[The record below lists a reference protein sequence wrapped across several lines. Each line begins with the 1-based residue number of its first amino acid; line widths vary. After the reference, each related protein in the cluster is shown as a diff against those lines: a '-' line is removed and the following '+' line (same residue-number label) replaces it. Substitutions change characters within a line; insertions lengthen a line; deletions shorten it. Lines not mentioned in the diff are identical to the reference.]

1 MERFCDEYS
10 GGIWSFYTLS
20 NGGAF
25 MAPDADSDDKWHL
38 FNSMN
43 GNGAQMSAE
52 AAGIA
57 ICLIEYSHHACRTE
71 CDAMTE
77 HYYRLRDYALQH
89 PEQSLIPQAP
99 ALPLTAQRTVKRAL
113 TLLDRHLRETGVAF
127 TSTQAARDWL
137 KLKMAGLEREE
148 FMVLYLNQQNQ
159 LIAHETLFA
168 GSISSTEVHPREVVK
183 RALYFNAAAVILAHN
198 HPSGDTTPSQADKT
212 ITQRLVQAL
221 QLVDIRV
228 PDHLIVGG
236 TQILSFAEHGLL

>member
-1 MERFCDEYS
+1 M
-10 GGIWSFYTLS
+10 
-20 NGGAF
+20 
-25 MAPDADSDDKWHL
+25 
-38 FNSMN
+38 
-43 GNGAQMSAE
+43 
-52 AAGIA
+52 
-57 ICLIEYSHHACRTE
+57 
-71 CDAMTE
+71 
-77 HYYRLRDYALQH
+77 
-89 PEQSLIPQAP
+89 EQSLSPLSPI
-99 ALPLTAQRTVKRAL
+99 LPLTAQRTIKRAL

-168 GSISSTEVHPREVVK
+168 GSIGSTEVHPREVVK

-198 HPSGDTTPSQADKT
+198 HPSGDITPSQADKT

>member
-1 MERFCDEYS
+1 MMEQ
-10 GGIWSFYTLS
+10 L
-20 NGGAF
+20 
-25 MAPDADSDDKWHL
+25 
-38 FNSMN
+38 
-43 GNGAQMSAE
+43 
-52 AAGIA
+52 
-57 ICLIEYSHHACRTE
+57 
-71 CDAMTE
+71 
-77 HYYRLRDYALQH
+77 
-89 PEQSLIPQAP
+89 LIPLTP

-148 FMVLYLNQQNQ
+148 FMVLYLNQQNR

>member
-1 MERFCDEYS
+1 M
-10 GGIWSFYTLS
+10 
-20 NGGAF
+20 
-25 MAPDADSDDKWHL
+25 M
-38 FNSMN
+38 
-43 GNGAQMSAE
+43 
-52 AAGIA
+52 
-57 ICLIEYSHHACRTE
+57 
-71 CDAMTE
+71 
-77 HYYRLRDYALQH
+77 
-89 PEQSLIPQAP
+89 EQSLIPLTP

-159 LIAHETLFA
+159 LLAHETLFT
-168 GSISSTEVHPREVVK
+168 GTINSTEVHPREVVK
-183 RALYFNAAAVILAHN
+183 RALYFNAAAVLFAHN
-198 HPSGDTTPSQADKT
+198 HPSGDTTPSQADKAV
-212 ITQRLVQAL
+212 TQRLVQAL

>member
-1 MERFCDEYS
+1 M
-10 GGIWSFYTLS
+10 
-20 NGGAF
+20 
-25 MAPDADSDDKWHL
+25 M
-38 FNSMN
+38 
-43 GNGAQMSAE
+43 
-52 AAGIA
+52 
-57 ICLIEYSHHACRTE
+57 
-71 CDAMTE
+71 
-77 HYYRLRDYALQH
+77 
-89 PEQSLIPQAP
+89 EQSLIPLTP

-148 FMVLYLNQQNQ
+148 FMVLYLNQQNR

-212 ITQRLVQAL
+212 ITQRLVKAL

>member
-1 MERFCDEYS
+1 M
-10 GGIWSFYTLS
+10 
-20 NGGAF
+20 
-25 MAPDADSDDKWHL
+25 M
-38 FNSMN
+38 
-43 GNGAQMSAE
+43 
-52 AAGIA
+52 
-57 ICLIEYSHHACRTE
+57 
-71 CDAMTE
+71 
-77 HYYRLRDYALQH
+77 
-89 PEQSLIPQAP
+89 EQSLIPQAT
-99 ALPLTAQRTVKRAL
+99 ALPLAAQRTVKRAL

-148 FMVLYLNQQNQ
+148 FMVLYLNQQNR

-198 HPSGDTTPSQADKT
+198 HPSGDTSPSQADKT

>member
-1 MERFCDEYS
+1 M
-10 GGIWSFYTLS
+10 
-20 NGGAF
+20 
-25 MAPDADSDDKWHL
+25 M
-38 FNSMN
+38 
-43 GNGAQMSAE
+43 
-52 AAGIA
+52 
-57 ICLIEYSHHACRTE
+57 
-71 CDAMTE
+71 
-77 HYYRLRDYALQH
+77 
-89 PEQSLIPQAP
+89 EQSLIPQAT
-99 ALPLTAQRTVKRAL
+99 ALPLAAQRTVKRAL

-148 FMVLYLNQQNQ
+148 FMVLYLNQQNR

>member
-1 MERFCDEYS
+1 M
-10 GGIWSFYTLS
+10 
-20 NGGAF
+20 
-25 MAPDADSDDKWHL
+25 M
-38 FNSMN
+38 
-43 GNGAQMSAE
+43 
-52 AAGIA
+52 
-57 ICLIEYSHHACRTE
+57 
-71 CDAMTE
+71 
-77 HYYRLRDYALQH
+77 
-89 PEQSLIPQAP
+89 EQSLIPLTP
-99 ALPLTAQRTVKRAL
+99 VLPLTAQRMVKRAL

-159 LIAHETLFA
+159 LIAHETLFT

-198 HPSGDTTPSQADKT
+198 HPSGNTTPSQADKT
-212 ITQRLVQAL
+212 ITQHLAQAL

-236 TQILSFAEHGLL
+236 TKILSFAEHGLL

>member
-1 MERFCDEYS
+1 M
-10 GGIWSFYTLS
+10 
-20 NGGAF
+20 
-25 MAPDADSDDKWHL
+25 M
-38 FNSMN
+38 
-43 GNGAQMSAE
+43 
-52 AAGIA
+52 
-57 ICLIEYSHHACRTE
+57 
-71 CDAMTE
+71 
-77 HYYRLRDYALQH
+77 
-89 PEQSLIPQAP
+89 EQSLRPLSPI
-99 ALPLTAQRTVKRAL
+99 LPLTAQRTIKRAL

-183 RALYFNAAAVILAHN
+183 RALYFNAAAVLFAHN
-198 HPSGDTTPSQADKT
+198 HPSGDITPSQADKT

>member
-1 MERFCDEYS
+1 M
-10 GGIWSFYTLS
+10 
-20 NGGAF
+20 
-25 MAPDADSDDKWHL
+25 M
-38 FNSMN
+38 
-43 GNGAQMSAE
+43 
-52 AAGIA
+52 
-57 ICLIEYSHHACRTE
+57 
-71 CDAMTE
+71 
-77 HYYRLRDYALQH
+77 
-89 PEQSLIPQAP
+89 EQSLIPLTP

-127 TSTQAARDWL
+127 TSTQAARDGL

-159 LIAHETLFA
+159 LIAHEILFA

-198 HPSGDTTPSQADKT
+198 HPSGDTSPSKADKT

>member
-1 MERFCDEYS
+1 M
-10 GGIWSFYTLS
+10 
-20 NGGAF
+20 
-25 MAPDADSDDKWHL
+25 M
-38 FNSMN
+38 
-43 GNGAQMSAE
+43 
-52 AAGIA
+52 
-57 ICLIEYSHHACRTE
+57 
-71 CDAMTE
+71 
-77 HYYRLRDYALQH
+77 
-89 PEQSLIPQAP
+89 EQSLTPLAP
-99 ALPLTAQRTVKRAL
+99 VLSLTAQRTVKRAL
-113 TLLDRHLRETGVAF
+113 MLLDRHLRETGVAF

-148 FMVLYLNQQNQ
+148 FMALYLNQQNR

-198 HPSGDTTPSQADKT
+198 HPSGDITPSQADKT

>member
-1 MERFCDEYS
+1 M
-10 GGIWSFYTLS
+10 
-20 NGGAF
+20 
-25 MAPDADSDDKWHL
+25 M
-38 FNSMN
+38 
-43 GNGAQMSAE
+43 
-52 AAGIA
+52 
-57 ICLIEYSHHACRTE
+57 
-71 CDAMTE
+71 
-77 HYYRLRDYALQH
+77 
-89 PEQSLIPQAP
+89 EQSLIPPAP
-99 ALPLTAQRTVKRAL
+99 ALPLTAQRTVIRAL

-159 LIAHETLFA
+159 LIAHEILFA

-221 QLVDIRV
+221 QLIDIRV

>member
-1 MERFCDEYS
+1 M
-10 GGIWSFYTLS
+10 
-20 NGGAF
+20 
-25 MAPDADSDDKWHL
+25 M
-38 FNSMN
+38 
-43 GNGAQMSAE
+43 
-52 AAGIA
+52 
-57 ICLIEYSHHACRTE
+57 
-71 CDAMTE
+71 
-77 HYYRLRDYALQH
+77 
-89 PEQSLIPQAP
+89 EQSLIPQAT
-99 ALPLTAQRTVKRAL
+99 ALPLAAQRTVKRAL
-113 TLLDRHLRETGVAF
+113 TLLDQHLRETGVAF

-148 FMVLYLNQQNQ
+148 FMVLYLNQQNR

-198 HPSGDTTPSQADKT
+198 HPSGDTSPSQADKT

>member
-1 MERFCDEYS
+1 M
-10 GGIWSFYTLS
+10 
-20 NGGAF
+20 
-25 MAPDADSDDKWHL
+25 M
-38 FNSMN
+38 
-43 GNGAQMSAE
+43 
-52 AAGIA
+52 
-57 ICLIEYSHHACRTE
+57 
-71 CDAMTE
+71 
-77 HYYRLRDYALQH
+77 
-89 PEQSLIPQAP
+89 EQSLIPLTP

-159 LIAHETLFA
+159 LIAHETLFT
-168 GSISSTEVHPREVVK
+168 GSISSTEAHPREVVK
-183 RALYFNAAAVILAHN
+183 RALHFNAAAVILAHN

>member
-1 MERFCDEYS
+1 M
-10 GGIWSFYTLS
+10 
-20 NGGAF
+20 
-25 MAPDADSDDKWHL
+25 M
-38 FNSMN
+38 
-43 GNGAQMSAE
+43 
-52 AAGIA
+52 
-57 ICLIEYSHHACRTE
+57 
-71 CDAMTE
+71 
-77 HYYRLRDYALQH
+77 
-89 PEQSLIPQAP
+89 EQSLIPLTP

-148 FMVLYLNQQNQ
+148 FMVLYLNQQNR